1 MNTLTLKGKVWKYGD
16 HVSVYYFFPAIYEM
30 LGIAGQPEELA
41 KHFLEEVD
49 PHLIQRVEHGDL
61 IVAGKGFGQGKHQY
75 DYINAFQKL
84 GFAGFIAESFHPQFQ
99 RECIDRGIPAIAY
112 PDLPS
117 KVESNDRLE
126 LDLRTGKGNVRN
138 RGVAISVV
146 PAPDVF
152 LSILAAGGLKPY
164 TLQRLATGSRSSPG
178 PETALRTSEPS
189 SQSSS

>member
-41 KHFLEEVD
+41 RHFLEEVD
-49 PHLIQRVEHGDL
+49 PELVRKVEAGDI
-61 IVAGKGFGQGKHQY
+61 IVAGKGFGQGKHHY

-84 GFAGFIAESFHPQFQ
+84 GFAGFLAESFHPQFQ
-99 RECIDRGIPAIAY
+99 RECIDRGVPAIAY

-117 KVESNDRLE
+117 KVTSGDLLE
-126 LDLRTGKGNVRN
+126 LDLRTGKGNLLN
-138 RGVAISVV
+138 RSVALGVG
-146 PAPDVF
+146 PTPQVF

-164 TLQRLATGSRSSPG
+164 TLQKLASRRRLVPAFLGT
-178 PETALRTSEPS
+178 
-189 SQSSS
+189 

>member
-1 MNTLTLKGKVWKYGD
+1 MNTLTLKGKVWKFGD
-16 HVSVYYFFPAIYEM
+16 HVSVYYFFPAIYAM

-49 PHLIQRVEHGDL
+49 PLLIRRVEHGDV

-84 GFAGFIAESFHPQFQ
+84 GFASFIAESFHPQFQ
-99 RECIDRGIPAIAY
+99 RECIDQGIPAIAY

-117 KVESNDRLE
+117 KVESNDSLE
-126 LDLRTGKGNVRN
+126 LDLRTGKANVRN
-138 RGVAISVV
+138 RGVVLSVG
-146 PAPDVF
+146 PTPEIF

-164 TLQRLATGSRSSPG
+164 TLQKLATGSRS
-178 PETALRTSEPS
+178 
-189 SQSSS
+189 